1 MPRDHE
7 ADARVFKALCNEY
20 RLQALE
26 MLRSGEKCAC
36 HLNDQLDI
44 SPSTLSH
51 HMKILVESGIV
62 QSRQEGKWVYY
73 SISEEGSR
81 AAMALL
87 AELTDADPA
96 ARPANCAE

>member
-1 MPRDHE
+1 MPRDHA

-36 HLNDQLDI
+36 HLNDAIDI

-73 SISEEGSR
+73 SISAEGSR

-87 AELTDADPA
+87 AELTNADPA
-96 ARPANCAE
+96 ARPASCAE